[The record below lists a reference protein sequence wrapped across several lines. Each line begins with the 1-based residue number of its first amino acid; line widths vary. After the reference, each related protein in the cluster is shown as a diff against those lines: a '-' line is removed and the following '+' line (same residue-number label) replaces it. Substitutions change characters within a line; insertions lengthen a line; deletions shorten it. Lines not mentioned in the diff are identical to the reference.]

1 MGHQSAGLRSKQVL
15 TEELAEIERRFA
27 SADASD
33 GPLSERLVGLAFS
46 GGGIRSAL
54 SG

>member
-27 SADASD
+27 SAD
-33 GPLSERLVGLAFS
+33 GLRTLESRA
-46 GGGIRSAL
+46 
-54 SG
+54 